1 MADPCVPRQALVGEE
16 DLGAQRTREGAG
28 WLPLAVLQLG
38 VHVQLALGPE
48 LLGTNSARMVWS
60 FVDELV
66 LLQVPP
72 GLELFVTD
80 CTVSWVLVAAPDVL
94 SKLSSRSD
102 GLGALVALEARL
114 LAARPVLVVRGWAP
128 GRLPQ
133 HRPRGVRC
141 LRLGPGY
148 AATQAF

>member
-114 LAARPVLVVRGWAP
+114 HFLLHLLLYNNNVRFIKVWYETGQSQITWK
-128 GRLPQ
+128 
-133 HRPRGVRC
+133 
-141 LRLGPGY
+141 
-148 AATQAF
+148 